1 MFVWENSNRF
11 NFARDHF
18 IFEGVITRKKYTNKH
33 RKSIQAS
40 LTFSGD
46 LNKNEKKKKKRRR
59 LCSEKNILTNG
70 TTYTKKKNHTQK
82 VIIWREQGNFLFLR
96 LNGFLE
102 NLLLPSEGRG
112 GGGGGGGDRSRAV

>member
-46 LNKNEKKKKKRRR
+46 LNKNEKKKKK
-59 LCSEKNILTNG
+59 EKVVFGKKYSYERNIV
-70 TTYTKKKNHTQK
+70 Y
-82 VIIWREQGNFLFLR
+82 
-96 LNGFLE
+96 
-102 NLLLPSEGRG
+102 
-112 GGGGGGGDRSRAV
+112 

>member
-46 LNKNEKKKKKRRR
+46 LNKNEKKKKKEGCVRKKIFLRTEQR
-59 LCSEKNILTNG
+59 ILR
-70 TTYTKKKNHTQK
+70 KKNHTQK

-112 GGGGGGGDRSRAV
+112 VGGGGGDRSRAV

>member
-46 LNKNEKKKKKRRR
+46 LNKNEKKKKKGEGCVRKKIFLRTEQR
-59 LCSEKNILTNG
+59 IL
-70 TTYTKKKNHTQK
+70 KKKKSYSKGNYLAGT
-82 VIIWREQGNFLFLR
+82 REFFVPPFKRLF
-96 LNGFLE
+96 GE
-102 NLLLPSEGRG
+102 PPSSLGRKRG
-112 GGGGGGGDRSRAV
+112 WGGGGDRSRAV